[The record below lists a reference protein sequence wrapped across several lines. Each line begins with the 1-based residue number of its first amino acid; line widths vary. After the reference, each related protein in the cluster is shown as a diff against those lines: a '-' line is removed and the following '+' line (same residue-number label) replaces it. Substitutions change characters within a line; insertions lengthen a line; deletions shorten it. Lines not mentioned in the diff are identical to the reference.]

1 MPAPLA
7 VTPEKPVAAR
17 PLQESQCDVLVIGG
31 GPGGSTI
38 STFLAQKGWKVVVL
52 EKEHHPR
59 FHIGESL
66 LPLNMPLLERLGVL
80 DQVDKI
86 GLVKPGAEFN
96 YEGYTPAVYYFANA
110 MDKAYPS
117 AYEVRRS
124 EFDNLLLRNS
134 AAKGTDVREGVKV
147 TQVEFRPRS
156 TSLVHTVDEHGNA
169 KTWETRFVV
178 DASGRDTFLAN
189 HFKMKNRNPVHN
201 SSAVF
206 GHFQGAVRRPGLD
219 EGNISVYWFDHGWY
233 WMIPLRDG
241 AMSVGAVCWTYYMK
255 TRKVSVDQFLL
266 DTIALC
272 PAMAERLKDA
282 KLMAPALATGNFSYR
297 AERMTGD
304 GYLMVG
310 DAYAFIDP
318 VFSSGVFLAMNSGEL
333 GADVVDEALR
343 NGDVSARSLR
353 RYERTVQHGLNM
365 FSWFIYRITTP
376 ALRQMFMLPGNKFR
390 MQEAILSLLAADVF
404 RTTPIQG
411 PLRIF
416 KVIYYLIS
424 VRNWRENLEAWM
436 KRRRAWR
443 TKLDFIW
450 KSGN

>member
-1 MPAPLA
+1 MPASDPTRTAHSSALTA
-7 VTPEKPVAAR
+7 SPECR
-17 PLQESQCDVLVIGG
+17 CDVLVIGG

-38 STFLAQKGWKVVVL
+38 SAFLVQKGWKVVLL

-66 LPLNMPLLERLGVL
+66 LPLNLPLLRRLGVL
-80 DQVDKI
+80 DRVDQI

-96 YEGYTPAVYYFANA
+96 YEGYKPAVYYFANA
-110 MDKAYPS
+110 MDKSYPS

-147 TQVEFRPRS
+147 TEVEFRPGS
-156 TSLVHTVDEHGNA
+156 TSLVRAVDEHGQA
-169 KTWETRFVV
+169 QCWETRFVV

-189 HFKMKNRNPVHN
+189 RLNMKSRNPVHS

-206 GHFQGAVRRPGLD
+206 GHFQGAVRRPGRD

-255 TRKVSVDQFLL
+255 SRKVSVDQFLL

-272 PAMAERLKDA
+272 PLMAERLKDA

-297 AERMTGD
+297 ATRMTGD

-333 GADVVDEALR
+333 GAEVVDEALR
-343 NGDVSARSLR
+343 NGDVSVRSLR
-353 RYERTVQHGLNM
+353 RYEKTIKHGLKT

-376 ALRQMFMLPGNKFR
+376 ALRKLFMSPR
-390 MQEAILSLLAADVF
+390 PPTEQAVLSLLSADIF
-404 RTTPIQG
+404 GKTPIRG
-411 PLRIF
+411 LLLVF
-416 KVIYYLIS
+416 KAIYYIS
-424 VRNWRENLEAWM
+424 SIINWRESLAAWR

-443 TKLDFIW
+443 TKLDFVW

>member
-1 MPAPLA
+1 MTLASPAA
-7 VTPEKPVAAR
+7 PENR
-17 PLQESQCDVLVIGG
+17 CDVLVIGG

-38 STFLAQKGWKVVVL
+38 SAFLSRKGWKVALL

-66 LPLNMPLLERLGVL
+66 LPLNLPLLERLGVL
-80 DQVDKI
+80 DQVDRI

-96 YEGYTPAVYYFANA
+96 YEGYQQPAVYYFANA
-110 MDKAYPS
+110 MNKSYPM

-147 TQVEFRPRS
+147 TEVEFRKGSPS
-156 TSLVHTVDEHGNA
+156 IVHAVDEQGNA
-169 KTWETRFVV
+169 QRWEARFVV

-189 HFKMKNRNPVHN
+189 RFGIKSRNPVHN

-206 GHFQGAVRRPGLD
+206 GHFEGAVRRPGRD

-241 AMSVGAVCWTYYMK
+241 AMSVGAVCWPYYMK
-255 TRKVSVDQFLL
+255 SRKVSVDQFLL

-272 PAMAERLKDA
+272 PLMAERFKHA
-282 KLMAPALATGNFSYR
+282 KLMGPALATGNFSYR
-297 AERMTGD
+297 ATRMTGD
-304 GYLMVG
+304 GYLMIG

-333 GADVVDEALR
+333 GAEVVDEALR
-343 NGDVSARSLR
+343 TGDVSARSLR
-353 RYERTVQHGLNM
+353 RYEKTIQHGLKT

-376 ALRQMFMLPGNKFR
+376 ALRDMFMSPTHSFR
-390 MQEAILSLLAADVF
+390 LEEAILSLLSADIF
-404 RTTPIQG
+404 GKTPIRG
-411 PLRIF
+411 PLLVF
-416 KVIYYLIS
+416 KMIYYVSAI
-424 VRNWRENLEAWM
+424 VNWRENLAAWR
-436 KRRRAWR
+436 KRRRAWQTR
-443 TKLDFIW
+443 LDFVW

>member
-1 MPAPLA
+1 MTPAS
-7 VTPEKPVAAR
+7 TTSISPEYRA
-17 PLQESQCDVLVIGG
+17 DVLVIGG

-38 STFLAQKGWKVVVL
+38 STFLAQKGWKVVLL
-52 EKEHHPR
+52 EKVHHPR

-66 LPLNMPLLERLGVL
+66 LPLNLPLLDRLGVL
-80 DQVDKI
+80 DQVDQI

-96 YEGYTPAVYYFANA
+96 DEGYAPAVYYFANA
-110 MDKAYPS
+110 MDKSYPS

-124 EFDNLLLRNS
+124 EFDNLLLRNC

-147 TQVEFRPRS
+147 TEVDFRPGS
-156 TSLVHTVDEHGNA
+156 TSLVRAVDESGVEQC
-169 KTWETRFVV
+169 WETRFVV

-189 HFKMKNRNPVHN
+189 RFKIKNRNPVHN
-201 SSAVF
+201 SSAIF
-206 GHFQGAVRRPGLD
+206 GHFQGAERRSGRD

-241 AMSVGAVCWTYYMK
+241 AMSVGAVCWPYYMK
-255 TRKVSVDQFLL
+255 SRKVSVDQFLL

-272 PAMAERLKDA
+272 PLMAERLKNA

-297 AERMTGD
+297 ATRMTGD

-333 GADVVDEALR
+333 GAEVVDEALR

-353 RYERTVQHGLNM
+353 RYERTIQHGLKT

-376 ALRQMFMLPGNKFR
+376 ALREMFMSPTHSFR
-390 MQEAILSLLAADVF
+390 LEAAILSLLSADIF
-404 RTTPIQG
+404 GKTPIRG
-411 PLRIF
+411 PLLLF
-416 KVIYYLIS
+416 KIIYYLTSIAK
-424 VRNWRENLEAWM
+424 WRESLAAWR
-436 KRRRAWR
+436 KRRLAHK
-443 TKLDFIW
+443 TKLDFVW
-450 KSGN
+450 KAGN

>member
-1 MPAPLA
+1 MKSG
-7 VTPEKPVAAR
+7 TPIAFSTPSPEY
-17 PLQESQCDVLVIGG
+17 QCDVLVIGG

-38 STFLAQKGWKVVVL
+38 SAFLAQKRWKVVLL

-96 YEGYTPAVYYFANA
+96 YEGYDPAVYYFANA
-110 MDKAYPS
+110 MDNSYPS

-124 EFDNLLLRNS
+124 EFDHLLLKNS
-134 AAKGTDVREGVKV
+134 ASKGTDVREGVKV
-147 TQVEFRPRS
+147 TEVEFRPRS
-156 TSLVHTVDEHGNA
+156 TSLVRSVDEQGR
-169 KTWETRFVV
+169 TQLWETRFVV

-189 HFKMKNRNPVHN
+189 RFKIKKRNPVHN

-206 GHFQGAVRRPGLD
+206 GHFQGAERRTGPD
-219 EGNISVYWFDHGWY
+219 EGNISIYWFDHGWY

-255 TRKVSVDQFLL
+255 ARKVSVDQFLL

-272 PAMAERLKDA
+272 PLMAERLKGA

-297 AERMTGD
+297 AGRMTGD

-310 DAYAFIDP
+310 DSYAFIDP

-333 GADVVDEALR
+333 GAQVVDEALR
-343 NGDVSARSLR
+343 NGDVSARSLQ
-353 RYERTVQHGLNM
+353 RYERTVKRGLKT
-365 FSWFIYRITTP
+365 FSWFIYRVTTP
-376 ALRQMFMLPGNKFR
+376 ALRKMFMSPHRRALR
-390 MQEAILSLLAADVF
+390 LEQAVVSLLSADIF
-404 RTTPIQG
+404 GKTPIQG
-411 PLRIF
+411 PLFLF
-416 KVIYYLIS
+416 KIIYYLIS
-424 VRNWRENLEAWM
+424 IRYWRESFVTWM

-443 TKLDFIW
+443 TELDFSW
-450 KSGN
+450 KSGK

>member
-1 MPAPLA
+1 MAQSH
-7 VTPEKPVAAR
+7 PESAGIATVSVAS
-17 PLQESQCDVLVIGG
+17 PKDQCDVLVIGG

-38 STFLAQKGWKVVVL
+38 SAFLAQRGRKVVLL

-66 LPLNMPLLERLGVL
+66 LPLNMPLLERLGVR
-80 DQVDKI
+80 DQVDRI

-96 YEGYTPAVYYFANA
+96 YEGYEPAVYYFANA
-110 MDKAYPS
+110 MDKSFPS

-147 TQVEFRPRS
+147 TEVEFRRGS
-156 TSLVHTVDEHGNA
+156 TSLVHAVDERGG
-169 KTWETRFVV
+169 TQLWETRFVV

-189 HFKMKNRNPVHN
+189 RFKMKSRNPVHN
-201 SSAVF
+201 SSAIF
-206 GHFQGAVRRPGLD
+206 GHFEGAVRRPGRD

-241 AMSVGAVCWTYYMK
+241 AMSVGAVCWPYYMK
-255 TRKVSVDQFLL
+255 SRKVSVDQFLL

-272 PAMAERLKDA
+272 PAMAERLKNA

-333 GADVVDEALR
+333 GAEVVDEALR
-343 NGDVSARSLR
+343 DGNVSARSLR
-353 RYERTVQHGLNM
+353 RYEKTIQHGLKM

-376 ALRQMFMLPGNKFR
+376 ALRRMFMSPTEKFHL
-390 MQEAILSLLAADVF
+390 QEAILSLLAADVF
-404 RTTPIQG
+404 RKTPIRG
-411 PLRIF
+411 PLLLF
-416 KVIYYLIS
+416 KIIYYITS
-424 VRNWRENLEAWM
+424 VIIWRESLAAWL
-436 KRRRAWR
+436 KRRRAWQTR
-443 TKLDFIW
+443 LDFVW

>member
-1 MPAPLA
+1 MHAM
-7 VTPEKPVAAR
+7 TPTSPVAPENR
-17 PLQESQCDVLVIGG
+17 CDVLVIGG

-38 STFLAQKGWKVVVL
+38 SALLSRKGWKVSLL

-66 LPLNMPLLERLGVL
+66 LPLNLPLLERLGVL
-80 DQVDKI
+80 DQVDQI

-96 YEGYTPAVYYFANA
+96 YEGYEPAVYYFANA
-110 MDKAYPS
+110 MNKSYPT

-124 EFDNLLLRNS
+124 EFDHLLLRNS

-147 TQVEFRPRS
+147 TEVEFRKGSPS
-156 TSLVHTVDEHGNA
+156 IVHAVDEQGRA
-169 KTWETRFVV
+169 QCWEARFVV

-189 HFKMKNRNPVHN
+189 RFKIKSRNPVHN

-206 GHFQGAVRRPGLD
+206 GHFEGAVRRPGRD

-241 AMSVGAVCWTYYMK
+241 AMSVGAVCWPYYMRS
-255 TRKVSVDQFLL
+255 RKVSVDQFLL

-272 PAMAERLKDA
+272 PLIAERLRDA
-282 KLMAPALATGNFSYR
+282 KLIGPALATGNFSYR
-297 AERMTGD
+297 ATRMSGD

-333 GADVVDEALR
+333 GAGVVDEALR
-343 NGDVSARSLR
+343 TGDVSARSLR
-353 RYERTVQHGLNM
+353 RYEKTVQHGIKT

-376 ALRQMFMLPGNKFR
+376 ALRDMFMSPTHSFKL
-390 MQEAILSLLAADVF
+390 EAAILSLLSADIF
-404 RTTPIQG
+404 GRTPIRG
-411 PLRIF
+411 PLLIF
-416 KVIYYLIS
+416 KIIYYASAI
-424 VRNWRENLEAWM
+424 VNWRENFAAWR
-436 KRRRAWR
+436 KRRRAWQ
-443 TKLDFIW
+443 TKLDFVW

>member
-1 MPAPLA
+1 MPALRPTTA
-7 VTPEKPVAAR
+7 PSTAASPEYR
-17 PLQESQCDVLVIGG
+17 CDVLVIGG

-38 STFLAQKGWKVVVL
+38 SAFLTQKGWKVVLL

-66 LPLNMPLLERLGVL
+66 LPLNLPLLERLGVL
-80 DQVDKI
+80 DQVDQI
-86 GLVKPGAEFN
+86 GLLKPGAEFN
-96 YEGYTPAVYYFANA
+96 YEGYAPAVYYFANA
-110 MDKAYPS
+110 MDKSYPS

-134 AAKGTDVREGVKV
+134 AAKGTDVREGVRV
-147 TQVEFRPRS
+147 TEVEFRRGS
-156 TSLVHTVDEHGNA
+156 TSLVHAVDEHGQA
-169 KTWETRFVV
+169 QCWETRFVV

-189 HFKMKNRNPVHN
+189 RFNIKSRNPVHS

-206 GHFQGAVRRPGLD
+206 GHFKGAVRRPGRD

-272 PAMAERLKDA
+272 PMMAERLKDA

-297 AERMTGD
+297 ATRMTGD

-333 GADVVDEALR
+333 GAGVVDEALR
-343 NGDVSARSLR
+343 HGDVSARSLR
-353 RYERTVQHGLNM
+353 RYERTVKHGLKT

-376 ALRQMFMLPGNKFR
+376 ALREMFMSPTHSFR
-390 MQEAILSLLAADVF
+390 LEEAILSLLAADIF
-404 RTTPIQG
+404 GKTPIRG
-411 PLRIF
+411 PLLVF
-416 KVIYYLIS
+416 KTIYYFTSIL
-424 VRNWRENLEAWM
+424 RWRESLVAWL

-443 TKLDFIW
+443 TKLDFVW

>member
-1 MPAPLA
+1 
-7 VTPEKPVAAR
+7 
-17 PLQESQCDVLVIGG
+17 
-31 GPGGSTI
+31 
-38 STFLAQKGWKVVVL
+38 
-52 EKEHHPR
+52 
-59 FHIGESL
+59 
-66 LPLNMPLLERLGVL
+66 
-80 DQVDKI
+80 
-86 GLVKPGAEFN
+86 
-96 YEGYTPAVYYFANA
+96 
-110 MDKAYPS
+110 
-117 AYEVRRS
+117 VRRS

-134 AAKGTDVREGVKV
+134 AAKGTEVREGVKV
-147 TQVEFRPRS
+147 TKVEFRPGS
-156 TSLVHTVDEHGNA
+156 TSLVHAVDEGGQA
-169 KTWETRFVV
+169 QCWETRFVV

-189 HFKMKNRNPVHN
+189 HFQIKSRNPVHN

-206 GHFQGAVRRPGLD
+206 GHFKGAVRRPGRD

-297 AERMTGD
+297 ATRMTGD

-333 GADVVDEALR
+333 GAGVVDEALR
-343 NGDVSARSLR
+343 NGDVSARSLQ
-353 RYERTVQHGLNM
+353 RYERTVQHGLKT

-376 ALRQMFMLPGNKFR
+376 ALRKMFMSPRPAFR
-390 MQEAILSLLAADVF
+390 MEQAILSLLSADIF
-404 RTTPIQG
+404 GKTPIRG
-411 PLRIF
+411 PLLVF
-416 KVIYYLIS
+416 KSFYYVFSII
-424 VRNWRENLEAWM
+424 NWRESMAAWL
-436 KRRRAWR
+436 KRRRAWQ
-443 TKLDFIW
+443 TKLDFVW

>member
-1 MPAPLA
+1 MAASRPTPSAPSPDA
-7 VTPEKPVAAR
+7 PPGYR
-17 PLQESQCDVLVIGG
+17 CDVLVIGG

-38 STFLAQKGWKVVVL
+38 SAFLAQKGWKVVLL

-66 LPLNMPLLERLGVL
+66 LPLNLPLLERLGVL
-80 DQVDKI
+80 DQVDQI

-96 YEGYTPAVYYFANA
+96 YEGYQPAVYYFANA
-110 MDKAYPS
+110 MDKSYPS

-134 AAKGTDVREGVKV
+134 AAKGTEVREGVKV
-147 TQVEFRPRS
+147 TEIEFRRGS
-156 TSLVHTVDEHGNA
+156 TSLVRAVDEHGRA
-169 KTWETRFVV
+169 QCWETRFVV

-189 HFKMKNRNPVHN
+189 RFNIKSRNPVHS

-206 GHFQGAVRRPGLD
+206 GHFKGAVRRPGRD

-272 PAMAERLKDA
+272 PMMAERLKDA

-297 AERMTGD
+297 ATRMTGD
-304 GYLMVG
+304 GYIMVG

-333 GADVVDEALR
+333 GAEVVDEALR
-343 NGDVSARSLR
+343 NGDVSARSLQ
-353 RYERTVQHGLNM
+353 RYERTVKHGLKT

-376 ALRQMFMLPGNKFR
+376 ALRKMFMSPRPAFR
-390 MQEAILSLLAADVF
+390 LEQAILSLLAADIF
-404 RTTPIQG
+404 GKTPIRG
-411 PLRIF
+411 PLLVF
-416 KVIYYLIS
+416 KVIYYVTSIF
-424 VRNWRENLEAWM
+424 NWRESLTAWL
-436 KRRRAWR
+436 KRKRAWR
-443 TKLDFIW
+443 TKLDFVW

>member
-1 MPAPLA
+1 MHAM
-7 VTPEKPVAAR
+7 TPTSPVAPENR
-17 PLQESQCDVLVIGG
+17 CDVLVIGG

-38 STFLAQKGWKVVVL
+38 SALLSRKGWKVSLL

-66 LPLNMPLLERLGVL
+66 LPLNLPLLERLGVL
-80 DQVDKI
+80 DQVDQI

-96 YEGYTPAVYYFANA
+96 YEGYEPAVYYFANA
-110 MDKAYPS
+110 MNKSYPT

-124 EFDNLLLRNS
+124 EFDHLLLRNS

-147 TQVEFRPRS
+147 TEIEFRRGSPS
-156 TSLVHTVDEHGNA
+156 IVHAVDEQGN
-169 KTWETRFVV
+169 TQRWEARFVV

-189 HFKMKNRNPVHN
+189 RFKIKSRNPVHN

-206 GHFQGAVRRPGLD
+206 GHFQGAVRRPGRD

-241 AMSVGAVCWTYYMK
+241 AMSVGAVCWPYYMRS
-255 TRKVSVDQFLL
+255 RKVSVDQFLL

-272 PAMAERLKDA
+272 PLIAERLRDA
-282 KLMAPALATGNFSYR
+282 KLIGPALATGNFSYR
-297 AERMTGD
+297 ATRMSGD

-318 VFSSGVFLAMNSGEL
+318 VFSSGVFLAMNSGEM
-333 GADVVDEALR
+333 GAGVVDEALR
-343 NGDVSARSLR
+343 TGDVSARSLR
-353 RYERTVQHGLNM
+353 RYEKTIQHGIKT

-376 ALRQMFMLPGNKFR
+376 ALRDMFMSPTHSFKL
-390 MQEAILSLLAADVF
+390 EAAILSLLSADIF
-404 RTTPIQG
+404 GKTPIRG
-411 PLRIF
+411 PLLIF
-416 KVIYYLIS
+416 KIIYYASAIVS
-424 VRNWRENLEAWM
+424 WRENFAAWR
-436 KRRRAWR
+436 KRRRAWQ
-443 TKLDFIW
+443 TKLDFVW

>member
-1 MPAPLA
+1 MPAALA
-7 VTPEKPVAAR
+7 TTPEKPAVPR
-17 PLQESQCDVLVIGG
+17 PLQENQCDVLVIGG

-38 STFLAQKGWKVVVL
+38 SAFLVQKGWKVVLL
-52 EKEHHPR
+52 EREHHPR
-59 FHIGESL
+59 FDIGDSL
-66 LPLNMPLLERLGVL
+66 LPLDMPLLERLGVL
-80 DQVDKI
+80 EQVDQI

-96 YEGYTPAVYYFANA
+96 YEGYPPAVYYFANA
-110 MDKAYPS
+110 MDKSFPS

-134 AAKGTDVREGVKV
+134 AAKGTEVREGVKV
-147 TQVEFRPRS
+147 TEVEFRRGS
-156 TSLVHTVDEHGNA
+156 TSIVNAVDEHGHA
-169 KTWETRFVV
+169 QRWEARFVV
-178 DASGRDTFLAN
+178 DASGRETFLAN
-189 HFKMKNRNPVHN
+189 RFQMKSRNPVHN

-206 GHFQGAVRRPGLD
+206 GHFQGAVRRPGPD

-333 GADVVDEALR
+333 GAEVVDEALR

-353 RYERTVQHGLNM
+353 RYERTVQHGLRM

-376 ALRQMFMLPGNKFR
+376 ALRQMFMQPGNKFR

-404 RTTPIQG
+404 RKTPIQG
-411 PLRIF
+411 PLLIF

-424 VRNWRENLEAWM
+424 IRDWRESLAAWT

-443 TKLDFIW
+443 TKLDFVW

>member
-1 MPAPLA
+1 MPATSPA
-7 VTPEKPVAAR
+7 RTAPATPPEYR
-17 PLQESQCDVLVIGG
+17 CDVLVIGG

-38 STFLAQKGWKVVVL
+38 SAFLAQRGWRVVLL

-80 DQVDKI
+80 DQVDRI

-96 YEGYTPAVYYFANA
+96 DEGYPPAVYYFANA
-110 MDKAYPS
+110 MDKSFPS

-147 TQVEFRPRS
+147 TEVEFRRGS
-156 TSLVHTVDEHGNA
+156 TSLVHAVDERGGA
-169 KTWETRFVV
+169 QLWETRFLV
-178 DASGRDTFLAN
+178 DASGRETFLAN
-189 HFKMKNRNPVHN
+189 RFKIKSRNPVHN
-201 SSAVF
+201 SSAIF
-206 GHFQGAVRRPGLD
+206 GHFEGAVRRPGRD

-241 AMSVGAVCWTYYMK
+241 AMSVGAVCWPYYMK
-255 TRKVSVDQFLL
+255 SRKVSVDQFLL

-272 PAMAERLKDA
+272 PAIAERLKNA

-297 AERMTGD
+297 ATRMTGD

-318 VFSSGVFLAMNSGEL
+318 VFSSGVFLAMNSAEL
-333 GADVVDEALR
+333 GAQVVDEALR
-343 NGDVSARSLR
+343 KGNVSAQSLR
-353 RYERTVQHGLNM
+353 RYEKTIQHGLKT

-376 ALRQMFMLPGNKFR
+376 ALRKMFMNPKNAFR
-390 MQEAILSLLAADVF
+390 MEEAILSLLAADIF
-404 RTTPIQG
+404 RKTPIRG
-411 PLRIF
+411 PLLVFKFVYYVTSIF
-416 KVIYYLIS
+416 
-424 VRNWRENLEAWM
+424 NWRESFASWL
-436 KRRRAWR
+436 KRRRAWQTR
-443 TKLDFIW
+443 LDFVW

>member
-1 MPAPLA
+1 MRAMTPASPA
-7 VTPEKPVAAR
+7 APENR
-17 PLQESQCDVLVIGG
+17 CDVLVIGG

-38 STFLAQKGWKVVVL
+38 SAVLSQKGWKVALL

-66 LPLNMPLLERLGVL
+66 LPLNLPLLERLGVL
-80 DQVDKI
+80 DQVDRI

-96 YEGYTPAVYYFANA
+96 YEGYEPAVYYFANA
-110 MDKAYPS
+110 MNKSYPT

-124 EFDNLLLRNS
+124 EFDDLLLRNS

-147 TQVEFRPRS
+147 TEIEFRRGSPS
-156 TSLVHTVDEHGNA
+156 IVHAVDEQGN
-169 KTWETRFVV
+169 TQRWEARFVV

-189 HFKMKNRNPVHN
+189 RFKIKSRNPVHN

-206 GHFQGAVRRPGLD
+206 GHFQGAVRRPGRD

-241 AMSVGAVCWTYYMK
+241 AMSVGAVCWPYYMRS
-255 TRKVSVDQFLL
+255 RKVSVDQFLL

-272 PAMAERLKDA
+272 PLMAERLKDA
-282 KLMAPALATGNFSYR
+282 KLMGPALATGNFSYR
-297 AERMTGD
+297 ATRMTGD
-304 GYLMVG
+304 GYLMIG

-333 GADVVDEALR
+333 GAEVVDEALR
-343 NGDVSARSLR
+343 TGDVSARNLR
-353 RYERTVQHGLNM
+353 RYERTVQHGLET

-376 ALRQMFMLPGNKFR
+376 ALRNMFMSPTHSFR
-390 MQEAILSLLAADVF
+390 LEAAILSLLAADIF
-404 RTTPIQG
+404 GKTPIRG
-411 PLRIF
+411 PLLVF
-416 KVIYYLIS
+416 KMIYYVS
-424 VRNWRENLEAWM
+424 AVVNWRENLAAWR
-436 KRRRAWR
+436 KRRRAWQ
-443 TKLDFIW
+443 TKLDFVW

>member
-1 MPAPLA
+1 MKSG
-7 VTPEKPVAAR
+7 TPIAFDTTSPEY
-17 PLQESQCDVLVIGG
+17 QCDVLVIGG

-38 STFLAQKGWKVVVL
+38 SAFLAQKGWRVVLL

-66 LPLNMPLLERLGVL
+66 LPLNLPLLGRLGVL
-80 DQVDKI
+80 DQVDQI
-86 GLVKPGAEFN
+86 GLMKPGAEFN
-96 YEGYTPAVYYFANA
+96 YEGYEPAVYYFANA
-110 MDKAYPS
+110 MDRSYPS

-124 EFDNLLLRNS
+124 EFDHLLLKNS
-134 AAKGTDVREGVKV
+134 ASKGTDVREGVRV
-147 TQVEFRPRS
+147 TEVEFRPRA
-156 TSLVHTVDEHGNA
+156 TSLARSVDEQGR
-169 KTWETRFVV
+169 TQVWETRFVV

-189 HFKMKNRNPVHN
+189 RFKIKNRNPVHN
-201 SSAVF
+201 SSAIF
-206 GHFQGAVRRPGLD
+206 GHFEGAVRRTGRD

-241 AMSVGAVCWTYYMK
+241 AMSVGAVCWPYYMK
-255 TRKVSVDQFLL
+255 SRKVSVDQFLL

-272 PAMAERLKDA
+272 PQMAERLKSA

-297 AERMTGD
+297 AGRMTGD

-333 GADVVDEALR
+333 GAGVVDEALR

-353 RYERTVQHGLNM
+353 RYEKTIKSGLNI

-376 ALRQMFMLPGNKFR
+376 ALREMFMSPSHSFK
-390 MQEAILSLLAADVF
+390 MEQAILSLLSADIF
-404 RTTPIQG
+404 GKTPIRG
-411 PLRIF
+411 PLLAF
-416 KVIYYLIS
+416 KTIYYIS
-424 VRNWRENLEAWM
+424 AILNWRENFAAWR

-443 TKLDFIW
+443 TKLDFVW

>member
-1 MPAPLA
+1 
-7 VTPEKPVAAR
+7 
-17 PLQESQCDVLVIGG
+17 
-31 GPGGSTI
+31 
-38 STFLAQKGWKVVVL
+38 
-52 EKEHHPR
+52 
-59 FHIGESL
+59 
-66 LPLNMPLLERLGVL
+66 
-80 DQVDKI
+80 
-86 GLVKPGAEFN
+86 
-96 YEGYTPAVYYFANA
+96 VYYFANA
-110 MDKAYPS
+110 MDKSYPS

-134 AAKGTDVREGVKV
+134 ATKGTDVREGVKV
-147 TQVEFRPRS
+147 TQVDFRPGS
-156 TSLVHTVDEHGNA
+156 TSLVHAVDEHGGA
-169 KTWETRFVV
+169 QRWETRFVV

-189 HFKMKNRNPVHN
+189 RFQIKSRNPVHS

-206 GHFQGAVRRPGLD
+206 GHFQGAVRRPGRD

-255 TRKVSVDQFLL
+255 SRKVSVDQFLL

-297 AERMTGD
+297 ATRMTGD

-333 GADVVDEALR
+333 GAGVVDEALR
-343 NGDVSARSLR
+343 KGDVSASSLR
-353 RYERTVQHGLNM
+353 RYEKTVKHGLKT

-376 ALRQMFMLPGNKFR
+376 ALRRMFMAPRPASRLEG
-390 MQEAILSLLAADVF
+390 AILSLLSADIF
-404 RTTPIQG
+404 GKTPIRV
-411 PLRIF
+411 PLLIF
-416 KVIYYLIS
+416 KII
-424 VRNWRENLEAWM
+424 
-436 KRRRAWR
+436 
-443 TKLDFIW
+443 
-450 KSGN
+450 